1 MSSIARSLIDLAKAC
16 NRSFGVPSRDRLL
29 AGFASPLVGILGSTF
44 PTLMNSLYDWESKR

>member
-1 MSSIARSLIDLAKAC
+1 MSSIERILLDLAKAC